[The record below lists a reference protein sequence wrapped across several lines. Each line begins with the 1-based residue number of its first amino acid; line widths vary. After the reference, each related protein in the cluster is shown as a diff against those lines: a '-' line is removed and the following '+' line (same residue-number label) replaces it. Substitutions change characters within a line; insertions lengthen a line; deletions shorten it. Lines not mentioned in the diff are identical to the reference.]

1 VRIGLDTNVLLAAFA
16 TRGLREAPYAVC
28 LEHHEGAV
36 STHILGELR
45 RHLTGKLRM
54 AERPVDAIVAF
65 VREHA
70 EVVAPA
76 DVAAAAGRDL
86 DDLPV
91 LGTALAAQADM
102 LVTGDR
108 DLLELK
114 RHAGIPIVTPRQ
126 CHTRLRAQA
135 AG

>member
-1 VRIGLDTNVLLAAFA
+1 MRVVLDTNVLLAAFA
-16 TRGLREAPYAVC
+16 TRGLCEALYAVC
-28 LEHHEGAV
+28 LAHHEIVV
-36 STHILGELR
+36 SAHILRELR

-54 AERPVDAIVAF
+54 AARPADAIVAF

-76 DVAAAAGRDL
+76 EVAATACRDR

-91 LGTALAAQADM
+91 LGTAVAARADA

-108 DLLELK
+108 DLLALE
-114 RHAGIPIVTPRQ
+114 RHAGIPILTPRE
-126 CHTRLRAQA
+126 CHERLRTQA
-135 AG
+135 PR